1 MKSRNK
7 QHVVELLKKTSS
19 ERGLKMLEIERKFLY
34 SGNIDDPTLAG
45 AEVCL
50 LIIQWYLSLP
60 DARRLRLVVSPGSSK
75 MIETVKTGSG
85 LVREEKE
92 REIPLETL
100 HEMACRLANERAVV
114 KARYVYPRKRLEG
127 VIDRYFVP
135 NIGFVIEIETSQTR
149 NVIPDPWK
157 FWDLPAKYFIE
168 VTDNP
173 VYTARSLAI
182 TINNTVRPLPSNIPF
197 VEPLQRWRFERYL
210 SIVYG

>member
-34 SGNIDDPTLAG
+34 SGNIDDTTLAG

-135 NIGFVIEIETSQTR
+135 NIGLRRTEAALHERADPLRRSHDARAAERQGRDAHDARQAHRRPHRRAPATAPLLPREQSVETRCS
-149 NVIPDPWK
+149 
-157 FWDLPAKYFIE
+157 AC
-168 VTDNP
+168 
-173 VYTARSLAI
+173 
-182 TINNTVRPLPSNIPF
+182 
-197 VEPLQRWRFERYL
+197 ERG
-210 SIVYG
+210 S